1 MLWDNTIVTV
11 KNKIILMGLIA
22 STHLI
27 VMGAVIPNNL
37 GTVEGLVRLGVIN
50 QNNEAS
56 IDTYATALGGILKYE
71 TPVWNNLKLGAA
83 GYVSQKLN
91 VGTGSRDTGK
101 RNSDF
106 FDVEGKSYTYL
117 GEAYMDYDA
126 NDLNIRIGRQRMDTP
141 MINTDE
147 VRMLLNTFEAAMAT
161 YSGFDKTTLTAGF
174 VKRWAGY
181 DSPRGHNDS
190 MNEFKK
196 FGETH
201 ESIGTYVVGISN
213 ESINNLVFQGWFYS
227 IDEVTDVSYTD
238 AMYKIVYSDRKYL
251 EISAQ
256 AAHFSEDKDTTNTMT
271 LIDGNVI
278 GLAAN
283 YTWEMVTLGAAYN
296 EASNK
301 DTKMVG
307 LGLGGGPYYTSME
320 EWTISGMEDARA
332 YRGSISINL
341 GDIGL
346 EGLTLSSAYGAFYS
360 APTDIKVDEWDIIAT
375 YIYNN
380 DVSADISYAK
390 IDDKHDNADGSS
402 GDAGY
407 DRFLARLNYR
417 F

>member
-1 MLWDNTIVTV
+1 MTV
-11 KNKIILMGLIA
+11 KNRIILMGLVA
-22 STHLI
+22 NMQLA

-37 GTVEGLVRLGVIN
+37 GTVDGIVRLGVIN

-56 IDTYATALGGILKYE
+56 NDTYATALGGILKYE

-91 VGTGSRDTGK
+91 VGTGSWDTGK
-101 RNSDF
+101 TNADF
-106 FDVEGKSYTYL
+106 FDVHGKSFTYL

-126 NDLNIRIGRQRMDTP
+126 NDLNIRLGRQRIDTP

-147 VRMLLNTFEAAMAT
+147 VRMLPNTFEAVMAT
-161 YSGFDKTTLTAGF
+161 YFGLEKTTLTVGF
-174 VKRWAGY
+174 VNRWAGY

-201 ESIGTYVVGISN
+201 ESIGTYMVGLTN

-227 IDEVTDVSYTD
+227 IDEVTDVAYTD
-238 AMYKIVYSDRKYL
+238 AIYKIVYSDTKSL
-251 EISAQ
+251 ELSAQ

-278 GLAAN
+278 GMAAN
-283 YTWEMVTLGAAYN
+283 FTWDMVTLGAAYN

-301 DTKMVG
+301 DSKVIG

-320 EWTISGMEDARA
+320 EWTIGGMEDAKA

-346 EGLTLSSAYGAFYS
+346 NGLTLSSAYGAFYS
-360 APTDIKVDEWDIIAT
+360 APANIKVDEWDIIAT

-390 IDDKHDNADGSS
+390 IDDKHDNANGSS

-407 DRFLARLNYR
+407 DRFLARLNYS